1 MTDRTCLVAF
11 YDIWPGNG
19 AGLFLQPWTPH
30 GAFAGHT
37 CRIIFALCY
46 ITAAVT
52 CKQEINKSTAMQFVI
67 LFRDA
72 GMQYRALYAY
82 NPDDEVANEVVV
94 TKIHGTGP
102 KQLSSKSM
110 ERFYK

>member
-1 MTDRTCLVAF
+1 
-11 YDIWPGNG
+11 
-19 AGLFLQPWTPH
+19 
-30 GAFAGHT
+30 
-37 CRIIFALCY
+37 
-46 ITAAVT
+46 
-52 CKQEINKSTAMQFVI
+52 MQFVV

-110 ERFYK
+110 ERFYKYAGFCIVVHQSVFLYYGVEIVLSQVSVHCTVSYTEPFYALNIVIYID

>member
-1 MTDRTCLVAF
+1 
-11 YDIWPGNG
+11 
-19 AGLFLQPWTPH
+19 
-30 GAFAGHT
+30 
-37 CRIIFALCY
+37 
-46 ITAAVT
+46 
-52 CKQEINKSTAMQFVI
+52 MQFVI

-72 GMQYRALYAY
+72 GMQYRALYVY

-110 ERFYK
+110 ERFYKYIAFCSSFS

>member
-1 MTDRTCLVAF
+1 MCETTWSFGVLSAADICVVVAT
-11 YDIWPGNG
+11 N
-19 AGLFLQPWTPH
+19 
-30 GAFAGHT
+30 
-37 CRIIFALCY
+37 
-46 ITAAVT
+46 
-52 CKQEINKSTAMQFVI
+52 QEINKSTATQFIV

-72 GMQYRALYAY
+72 GMQYRALYVY

-110 ERFYK
+110 ERFYKYVEFCIGTLLSS

>member
-1 MTDRTCLVAF
+1 MSCMLPST
-11 YDIWPGNG
+11 
-19 AGLFLQPWTPH
+19 LQLLLLL
-30 GAFAGHT
+30 
-37 CRIIFALCY
+37 I
-46 ITAAVT
+46 
-52 CKQEINKSTAMQFVI
+52 CKQEINKSTAAQFVV

-110 ERFYK
+110 ERFYKYIVLCFVLFTAVFICTIMPGKFHRDLQ

>member
-1 MTDRTCLVAF
+1 V
-11 YDIWPGNG
+11 
-19 AGLFLQPWTPH
+19 
-30 GAFAGHT
+30 
-37 CRIIFALCY
+37 
-46 ITAAVT
+46 
-52 CKQEINKSTAMQFVI
+52 QFVV

-102 KQLSSKSM
+102 KQLSSKAM
-110 ERFYK
+110 ERFYKYIPCFLFVVQLNVYL

>member
-1 MTDRTCLVAF
+1 MVLC
-11 YDIWPGNG
+11 
-19 AGLFLQPWTPH
+19 
-30 GAFAGHT
+30 
-37 CRIIFALCY
+37 IIYFPVHRSARNVRVSYHHEYMCHQSLHSCCCCY
-46 ITAAVT
+46 E
-52 CKQEINKSTAMQFVI
+52 QEINKSTAMQFVI

-72 GMQYRALYAY
+72 GMQYRALYVY

-110 ERFYK
+110 ERFYKYIAFCSSFS

>member
-1 MTDRTCLVAF
+1 
-11 YDIWPGNG
+11 
-19 AGLFLQPWTPH
+19 
-30 GAFAGHT
+30 
-37 CRIIFALCY
+37 
-46 ITAAVT
+46 
-52 CKQEINKSTAMQFVI
+52 MQFVV

-82 NPDDEVANEVVV
+82 NPDDEVANELVV

-110 ERFYK
+110 ERFFKYFDLCSLVHRAVFLYHGIEHLISQVAVQ

>member
-1 MTDRTCLVAF
+1 V
-11 YDIWPGNG
+11 
-19 AGLFLQPWTPH
+19 
-30 GAFAGHT
+30 
-37 CRIIFALCY
+37 
-46 ITAAVT
+46 
-52 CKQEINKSTAMQFVI
+52 

-72 GMQYRALYAY
+72 GMQYRALYVY

-110 ERFYK
+110 ERFYKYVEFCIGT